1 MMKIAANRKIL
12 NSFGYQVIFNDTLKA
27 IGINIVYDKKI
38 LWKERFKYPRQ
49 ITSEEQE
56 CDIAQKLIFK
66 LIKKQN

>member
-1 MMKIAANRKIL
+1 MMKIAANRKML

-38 LWKERFKYPRQ
+38 LWKERFKYPRR
-49 ITSEEQE
+49 ITSVEQE
-56 CDIAQKLIFK
+56 CDLAQKLIFK